1 MSFKWKDNYSVNI
14 AEIDEQHKKL
24 FEIGDRVYGIVL
36 LDDEYD
42 HYDEIVEI
50 IEELRDYTIYH
61 FDYEERMLE
70 RYGYDELEF
79 QHFQHSF
86 FVKRLEKIVS
96 KDIDEDQKETIRDIV
111 EFLADWITNHI
122 LQSDMKYSQF
132 LNNEGIF

>member
-1 MSFKWKDNYSVNI
+1 MSFKWKDSYSINI

-24 FEIGDRVYGIVL
+24 FEIGDRVYDIVL
-36 LDDEYD
+36 LDDDYD

-61 FDYEERMLE
+61 FEYEEKMLQKH
-70 RYGYDELEF
+70 GYNELEF

-96 KDIDEDQKETIRDIV
+96 KDIDEDQKETTKEII

-122 LQSDMKYSQF
+122 LQSDMKYSHF
-132 LNNEGIF
+132 LNAKGIY